1 MTEENVNVDAVED
14 DKKVDVP
21 DKQKPQ
27 AEEPKFTQAE
37 VDAMMKDRLARA
49 DKAKEKAIE
58 EAQKLATM
66 NEEQRKQ
73 HEFEQLQKELAE
85 YKQKDTFYSLSKEA
99 SNMLAEHGVQAN
111 DELLQFVVKSDA
123 EGTQQAVNTFVG
135 LFNKAVEAQVKEK
148 LSGSAPRVNT
158 GNQSGMTKEK
168 IMSEPDQMKRQKLI
182 SENLELFQ

>member
-1 MTEENVNVDAVED
+1 
-14 DKKVDVP
+14 
-21 DKQKPQ
+21 
-27 AEEPKFTQAE
+27 
-37 VDAMMKDRLARA
+37 
-49 DKAKEKAIE
+49 
-58 EAQKLATM
+58 
-66 NEEQRKQ
+66 
-73 HEFEQLQKELAE
+73 
-85 YKQKDTFYSLSKEA
+85 
-99 SNMLAEHGVQAN
+99 MLAEHGVQAN